1 MLNPY
6 IYAHVSIE
14 LSSLIPDESS
24 NWPRADYVNAIL
36 KLAESAIQELNITDE
51 TTDLDEI
58 LSDWC
63 RKNDFE
69 YLFN

>member
-6 IYAHVSIE
+6 TYAHVSIE
-14 LSSLIPDESS
+14 LASMIPDTCSK
-24 NWPRADYVNAIL
+24 WPRADYVNAIL
-36 KLAESAIQELNITDE
+36 KLSESAIKELNISDE
-51 TTDLDEI
+51 TTDLDEL